1 MIKEGITA
9 MKKKEELLKQ
19 VEMLNTGIKT
29 FDVPVNHLN
38 ETIVELE
45 ELEKGIIRLKEQLN
59 YTKRG
64 MGLVKES
71 IEESSNNILKI
82 INGN

>member
-1 MIKEGITA
+1 

-29 FDVPVNHLN
+29 FDVSVNHLN

-64 MGLVKES
+64 MELVKES
-71 IEESSNNILKI
+71 IEESSNNISKI

>member
-1 MIKEGITA
+1 MNE
-9 MKKKEELLKQ
+9 KEELLKQ
-19 VEMLNTGIKT
+19 VKMLSNGIKT
-29 FDVPVNHLN
+29 FDIPVNHLN

-64 MGLVKES
+64 MDLVKES
-71 IEESSNNILKI
+71 LEESSNNILKI
-82 INGN
+82 INKS